1 MTIEEAIRTAIEY
14 EVKVRGVYM
23 YAHQRATDPVGRRV
37 FRVLADEERL
47 HVEYLKDRLDQW
59 ERTGTVRAERLDT
72 AIPSKNVVEKGIE
85 KLEKGM
91 TASDSG
97 DELRM
102 LEKAREVVHRGAC
115 DLLIL
120 DEINI
125 AVDFALLPV
134 EDVLELLG
142 EKPENMEV
150 ILTGRNAPREL
161 MDMAHLV
168 TEMREIKHPYQQGI
182 EMRKGIEY

>member
-1 MTIEEAIRTAIEY
+1 MNGFGLIHVYTGDGKGKTTAAIGQAIRACGHGARVMMIQFMKGREY
-14 EVKVRGVYM
+14 G
-23 YAHQRATDPVGRRV
+23 
-37 FRVLADEERL
+37 
-47 HVEYLKDRLDQW
+47 
-59 ERTGTVRAERLDT
+59 
-72 AIPSKNVVEKGIE
+72 
-85 KLEKGM
+85 
-91 TASDSG
+91 
-97 DELRM
+97 ELRCAEGIDTFEI
-102 LEKAREVVHRGAC
+102 LQFGRDEFVDKSNPARIDIELARKGFEKAREVVQRGAC

-125 AVDFALLPV
+125 AVDFALLPI
-134 EDVLELLG
+134 EDILELLG

-161 MDMAHLV
+161 IDMAHLV